1 MTDDKTRIQPNGRLE
16 QGNSDPVEQQS
27 PQTQTSAKPQSE
39 RRTAPGRI
47 PLFRR

>member
-1 MTDDKTRIQPNGRLE
+1 MTDNKIRTELNDRLE
-16 QGNSDPVEQQS
+16 RGSPEPVEQQ
-27 PQTQTSAKPQSE
+27 TQQNQASAKAPSE

>member
-1 MTDDKTRIQPNGRLE
+1 MTDDKIQTELNGRLE
-16 QGNSDPVEQQS
+16 QANPEPVEQQ
-27 PQTQTSAKPQSE
+27 TQQSQANAKPQSE

>member
-1 MTDDKTRIQPNGRLE
+1 MTDDKIRTELSGRLE
-16 QGNSDPVEQQS
+16 QPNTEPVEQQ
-27 PQTQTSAKPQSE
+27 TQQSHAGAKPQSE